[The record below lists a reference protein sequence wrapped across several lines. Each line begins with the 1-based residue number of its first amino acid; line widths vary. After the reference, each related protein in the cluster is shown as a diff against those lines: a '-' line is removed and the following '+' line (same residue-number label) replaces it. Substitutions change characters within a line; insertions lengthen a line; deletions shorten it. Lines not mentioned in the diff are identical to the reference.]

1 MTVGGVGEGR
11 RPQRKSVKAIVYKKY
26 GPPDLL
32 EYREVERPS
41 PKDDQVLVRVR
52 AASVNALDY
61 RRFEKTSLIGRLM
74 DEVLLRSVGKV
85 LGADIAGQVEAV
97 GASTRRFRPG
107 DEVFGVTVGLVGGF
121 AEYACAVEHQLALKP
136 QNISFEAAAAVPV
149 AASTALKSLRETA
162 RIRPGQQVLI
172 HGASGGVGTFA
183 VQIAKSYEAE
193 VTAVCSTRNLDI
205 VQSAGADHVIDY
217 TREDFTRGERRYDL
231 IIAVNG
237 DRPPWEYRR
246 ALSTGGVCL
255 VVGGSTRQ
263 IFGAMLFGPGV
274 SILGKRKV
282 RAMGVARVNL
292 ESLAALQRLLAA
304 GKIAPVIDRG
314 YPLAETAK
322 AIQYLVEE
330 HARGKVV
337 ITCGT

>member
-1 MTVGGVGEGR
+1 M
-11 RPQRKSVKAIVYKKY
+11 KAIVYTKY

-32 EYREVERPS
+32 EYKEVKRPS
-41 PKDDQVLVRVR
+41 PKDGQVLVRVR

-61 RRFEKTSLIGRLM
+61 RRFEKTSPIGRLM
-74 DEVLLRSVGKV
+74 DEALLRSVGKV

-97 GASTRRFRPG
+97 GPGATRFRPG
-107 DEVFGVTVGLVGGF
+107 DEVFGVSAGLVGAF
-121 AEYACAVEHQLALKP
+121 AEYACAAQHQLALKP
-136 QNISFEAAAAVPV
+136 QNISFAAAAAVPV
-149 AASTALKSLRETA
+149 AASTALKSLREA
-162 RIRPGQQVLI
+162 AKIQPGQKVLI

-205 VQSAGADHVIDY
+205 AHSAGADHVIDY
-217 TREDFTRGERRYDL
+217 TREDFTRGERRYDV

-237 DRPPWEYRR
+237 DRSPLEYRR
-246 ALSTGGVCL
+246 ALSTGGVCV

-263 IFGAMLFGPGV
+263 IFGAMLFGPWASMFGE
-274 SILGKRKV
+274 RKIG
-282 RAMGVARVNL
+282 AMGVAKVSL
-292 ESLAALQRLLAA
+292 DSLATLHQLLSA
-304 GKIAPVIDRG
+304 GKIVPVIDRS